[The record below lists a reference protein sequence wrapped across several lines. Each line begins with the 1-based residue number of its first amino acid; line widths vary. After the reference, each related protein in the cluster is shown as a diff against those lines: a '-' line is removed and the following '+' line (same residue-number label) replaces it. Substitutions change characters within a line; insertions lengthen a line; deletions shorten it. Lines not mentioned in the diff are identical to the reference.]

1 MPICEHGV
9 MLSDADLV
17 AFLPTAD
24 LDRARAFF
32 SQVIGLPIVDDTRF
46 ACVFES
52 KGTLLRVALVDEVRP
67 VPYTVL
73 GWSVSDAA
81 DTVRRFTA
89 QGVAFERFEGMDQD
103 ELGVWTTPSGDLVA
117 WFKDPDGNVLSIT
130 QANRR

>member
-1 MPICEHGV
+1 MPIGEHGV

-32 SQVIGLPIVDDTRF
+32 SQVIGLPIVDDTPF

-67 VPYTVL
+67 VSYTVL
-73 GWSVSDAA
+73 GWSPCPTRQKPFAGSPREASRSSASKEWTRTSWVSGQRPAV
-81 DTVRRFTA
+81 TLLLGSRIPTA
-89 QGVAFERFEGMDQD
+89 MSCR
-103 ELGVWTTPSGDLVA
+103 
-117 WFKDPDGNVLSIT
+117 
-130 QANRR
+130 